1 MRKRARSAGPGQEAA
16 RRLLSLIVW
25 LTMLMVIP
33 ELGQAQTVE
42 DNQLRLN
49 QSGQRRSASR
59 DRALLEDTDTLTV
72 DGRDYSVAHTVSEI
86 GQAIYIALGRQ
97 QWPDVQRFLRRYA
110 SMPGADPMLLHY
122 ARGGLA
128 RHKGHLRQAEREYR
142 ALLAL
147 QPDFLPGQL
156 ELARVLF
163 ENQRDQAAATQFRQI
178 AAALPSTAKA
188 DGIRHTV
195 QLFLQAL
202 RRRHS
207 WQGSFALGPGYN
219 DNINQA
225 QASQTCLWIDGAGN
239 CIIHRRMPAAI
250 AATGLDIEASLF
262 RQQPLSG
269 PHNIYLRSLLM
280 GSLYPGHTRY
290 HQLNSLNQIGYQYR
304 SGHDTWMLAPSFDT
318 GSYGSGLL
326 YRAWGLHGEWSHGF
340 ASSWLLKLE
349 ADHKRFRYPMFGYRD
364 FDGHLEDGFVTV
376 SRAVGQHWLLLG
388 GLDLVDKQA
397 RDPAQGFMQRGAR
410 LGAVY
415 SLENQFSLY
424 LMASVR
430 ERDYAAF
437 NPMLAQRRHDL
448 ERNLI
453 LIASLPRWSLFGIY
467 PSLVAQISEIRSNV
481 DWLYSYQRR
490 QISLRLQR
498 PF

>member
-1 MRKRARSAGPGQEAA
+1 MNKHVNSVRSGQGSA
-16 RRLLSLIVW
+16 RRLLSRGLWLLAWLLISQA
-25 LTMLMVIP
+25 MP
-33 ELGQAQTVE
+33 AQTLE

-49 QSGQRRSASR
+49 QSGQRRAASR
-59 DRALLEDTDTLTV
+59 DRSLLEDTDTLRV
-72 DGRDYSVAHTVSEI
+72 DGHEYTVEPTVSDI
-86 GQAIYIALGRQ
+86 GKAIYIALLRQ
-97 QWPDVQRFLRRYA
+97 QWTDASRFLRRYA
-110 SMPGADPMLLHY
+110 VLPGADPMLLHY

-128 RHKGHLRQAEREYR
+128 RHKGDLRQAAREYR
-142 ALLAL
+142 ALLVL

-163 ENQRDQAAATQFRQI
+163 ENQQDQAATAQFRQI
-178 AAALPSTAKA
+178 AAALPATAKA

-202 RRRHS
+202 RRRRS
-207 WQGSFALGPGYN
+207 WQGSFTIGPGYN

-250 AATGLDIEASLF
+250 ASTGLDIEASLF

-304 SGHDTWMLAPSFDT
+304 SGRDTWMLAPSFDA

-349 ADHKRFRYPMFGYRD
+349 ADHKRFRYPMFGYHD

-376 SRAVGQHWLLLG
+376 SRAVGKHWLLLG

-424 LMASVR
+424 LMASLR